1 MAALRKGE
9 YKKYFN
15 AISICTNFM
24 CLKNLFIEKKVT
36 GFPAKSLEA
45 SKAENSNGLI
55 IKLI

>member
-55 IKLI
+55 IN